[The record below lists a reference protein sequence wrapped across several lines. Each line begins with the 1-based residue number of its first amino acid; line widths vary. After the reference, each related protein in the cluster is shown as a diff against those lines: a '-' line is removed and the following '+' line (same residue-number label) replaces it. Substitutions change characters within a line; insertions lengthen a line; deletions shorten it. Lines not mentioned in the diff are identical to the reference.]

1 MLLLDLFFF
10 LKKQI
15 VAQCLT
21 IYKNV
26 IKVMYVIDPTTIL
39 DQIEDNQKHKNS

>member
-1 MLLLDLFFF
+1 MLLLDLFF

-26 IKVMYVIDPTTIL
+26 IKVMYVIDLTTIL